1 MRAAAALVLL
11 FSLGGCREGAGSH
24 CTQTSDCT
32 SGLACILPVG
42 GTPQTGGICST
53 LDASV
58 ELDFAMPGDD
68 GGKDGG
74 LDSSTVDSAIAS
86 FDAGG
91 DLLQTD
97 L

>member
-1 MRAAAALVLL
+1 MRAAAVLVLL

-68 GGKDGG
+68 GG
-74 LDSSTVDSAIAS
+74 LDASSVDSAIAS
-86 FDAGG
+86 FDAGE